1 MSKRAELRARYIQG
15 WYELNAD
22 ELLAT
27 TVEDFVFE
35 DPAEPKAV
43 TRDMLADYMLRWD
56 KWTRALGADNSWTLK
71 HEVRQDRDGILTDW
85 EWWALRGT
93 EICGTAIVRT
103 GDYGVLSEVITYF
116 DRNIRHPQI

>member
-103 GDYGVLSEVITYF
+103 SDYGVLSEVITYF